1 VFGGPT
7 WESHQKK
14 GNQKEPP
21 YTMMTG
27 KPAKRSFDSAAVE
40 QEYYVDD
47 LTIAAQF
54 AVAQPVMVPQMIIN
68 NNHHEADEHDD
79 NEIDLASSSSSTASP
94 PADTGSVIARQHDVE
109 ILVGMPQGG
118 GAKKEEEGKN
128 DEEEENDDPDDRAVQ
143 RRALDQMLEGLDSS
157 DDDGEDEE
165 NALSLLLS
173 NEANNVVEESS
184 RKKPLSKNEIDV
196 YDNAASSLVELQ
208 KRLHWNLEIGNVPLP
223 AADDASSWAIAGHI
237 RQHVVLER
245 TLVILSEAV
254 LGGSTLLLEEGTLL
268 ALRPTTGETKQQL
281 PRLIPLGKILE
292 VFGPVSRPLYSLRLI
307 SFDTRP
313 TSSPDKGA
321 AVVAVETSAA
331 STNGGVPV
339 EDSTKDDDSLVDP
352 WGPTGL
358 FTQYLSHN
366 PNLPVYFLHRGT
378 SATTKLLDR
387 AIIYK
392 NSRRGCDA
400 SNLYDEEIDQTE
412 MEYSDDEQERRA
424 KPNRRGG
431 RGGGAAVQRQQR
443 VEQRDL
449 PRDTNSHRMVAAG
462 NNNNNNRQN
471 NYSNDNTNNATMM
484 MTMIPQGFHRQAPPP
499 PPHAVPFRSQQQQ
512 QQQQQQPPSS
522 HAFFQRQQQFAS
534 PLHHVPVV
542 TQTTT
547 TPIPFPNTAQQ
558 QDDDDDDTEY
568 YDFS

>member
-1 VFGGPT
+1 
-7 WESHQKK
+7 
-14 GNQKEPP
+14 
-21 YTMMTG
+21 MMTG
-27 KPAKRSFDSAAVE
+27 KPAKRSFAAAAAVQE
-40 QEYYVDD
+40 EYYVDD
-47 LTIAAQF
+47 LAIAAQF
-54 AVAQPVMVPQMIIN
+54 AVAQPVMPQMILPPDHN
-68 NNHHEADEHDD
+68 NNHEDPKDD
-79 NEIDLASSSSSTASP
+79 NEIDLASSSSSTSASP
-94 PADTGSVIARQHDVE
+94 PADAGSVVARQHNVE
-109 ILVGMPQGG
+109 LIGMPKVAD
-118 GAKKEEEGKN
+118 AKNEQEGKN
-128 DEEEENDDPDDRAVQ
+128 EEEENEIDDGEEDRAIQ
-143 RRALDQMLEGLDSS
+143 RRALEQMLEGLDSS

-165 NALSLLLS
+165 ENALSLLLS
-173 NEANNVVEESS
+173 NEANNNVAEESS

-196 YDNAASSLVELQ
+196 YDNATSSLVELQ

-223 AADDASSWAIAGHI
+223 AADDASSWAIAGHV

-254 LGGSTLLLEEGTLL
+254 LGGTLLLEEGTLL

-307 SFDTRP
+307 SFDARP
-313 TSSPDKGA
+313 TSSSPDKG
-321 AVVAVETSAA
+321 AVVAVETSAT

-339 EDSTKDDDSLVDP
+339 EDSTNDDDGALVDDP

-358 FTQYLSHN
+358 FTSYVSQN
-366 PNLPVYFLHRGT
+366 PNLPVYFLHRGS

-387 AIIYK
+387 AIIYQ

-431 RGGGAAVQRQQR
+431 RGGGAAVRQQR

-449 PRDTNSHRMVAAG
+449 PRDTNSHRMVTAGG
-462 NNNNNNRQN
+462 NNNHHRHDN
-471 NYSNDNTNNATMM
+471 NYSNDNNNNATMM
-484 MTMIPQGFHRQAPPP
+484 MTMIPQGFHRHAPPP

-512 QQQQQQPPSS
+512 QQPQPSS
-522 HAFFQRQQQFAS
+522 NAFLQRQQQFAS
-534 PLHHVPVV
+534 PSHHVPVV
-542 TQTTT
+542 TQMT

-558 QDDDDDDTEY
+558 NDDDDDTEY